1 MAKKKEIICLTFFFL
16 CWPVPRFFFHTVNE
30 HNCQF
35 PSPQHN
41 MTCPQNALFQGCDVH
56 PHACSNSTDRENSIV
71 SIIGYKYWNVPLCQ
85 RRACV
90 DNFEHGNFWKNGS
103 MTFDGSVLFAYLE
116 TMFLVFFWFEYVLRL
131 YLAGV
136 IDKRKKF
143 CRREYM
149 SLMFVVTLTLE
160 YAMMMVRNNGTFVYD
175 PWGKR
180 GAWWWW
186 EVVVVGLWVV
196 VVVDRC
202 S

>member
-1 MAKKKEIICLTFFFL
+1 
-16 CWPVPRFFFHTVNE
+16 
-30 HNCQF
+30 
-35 PSPQHN
+35 
-41 MTCPQNALFQGCDVH
+41 
-56 PHACSNSTDRENSIV
+56 
-71 SIIGYKYWNVPLCQ
+71 
-85 RRACV
+85 V

-180 GAWWWW
+180 GAWW
-186 EVVVVGLWVV
+186 LWVV